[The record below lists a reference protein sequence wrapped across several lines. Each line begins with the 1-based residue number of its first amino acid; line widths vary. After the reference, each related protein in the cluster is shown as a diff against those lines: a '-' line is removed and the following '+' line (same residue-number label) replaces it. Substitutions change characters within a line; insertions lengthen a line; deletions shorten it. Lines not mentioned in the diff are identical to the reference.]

1 MKSPNFFIG
10 PMSKNI
16 VDSIID
22 FSERNS
28 VKIGLIPSR
37 RQVENTGGYVN
48 GWKTDEFCKYVR
60 SRSKNIVLVRD
71 HAGPSQGQ
79 VDDDGIDSFKSDCE
93 IFDCIHVDVWK
104 KHQDYEDG
112 LKKTIE
118 FIELGYSINPD
129 LTYEVGTEE
138 AIRKFTDVELG
149 KLLNDLRENLT
160 ADLFSRIKYAVV
172 QSGTGLLM
180 NTNIGKYDGNR
191 LSEMVSVVEKFG
203 LISKEHNG
211 DYISNEVIESKFQKG
226 LDCINIA
233 PEFGQI
239 ETKVILDKIL
249 ASGREDLFDLFF
261 SVCLDSKKWTKWVSP
276 DFIPESNKL
285 ELINICGHYVFSTHE
300 LEAIK
305 NNFPGIDEEIKS
317 AITDKLFSLLSV
329 KEEKNLSSLRKYFYL
344 FSKRDADGLSKIY
357 SDDVTLKDW
366 EIESMGKQ
374 DVVSANQKIFDSVE
388 SIDARIISIYK
399 MKDKEEYSCEIMLM
413 VNGKDIINVIDLIG
427 FDDSGLINKIKA
439 FKI

>member
-1 MKSPNFFIG
+1 MEFPNFFIG

-16 VDSIID
+16 VDTIID
-22 FSERNS
+22 FSERNNL
-28 VKIGLIPSR
+28 KIGLIPSR

-48 GWKTDEFCKYVR
+48 GWKTDKFCEYVR

-79 VDDDGIDSFKSDCE
+79 TDDDGIDSFRSDCG

-104 KHQDYEDG
+104 KHQNYEDG

-138 AIRKFTDVELG
+138 AIRKFTDIELRR
-149 KLLNDLRENLT
+149 LLHDLRENLT
-160 ADLFSRIKYAVV
+160 PDIFSKIKYAVV

-191 LSEMVSVVEKFG
+191 LSEMVSAVEEFG

-211 DYISNEVIESKFQKG
+211 DYINNEVIESKFQKG

-249 ASGREDLFDLFF
+249 TSGRDDLFDLFF
-261 SVCLDSKKWTKWVSP
+261 RACLDSKKWVKWVSP

-285 ELINICGHYVFSTHE
+285 ELINICGHYVFSSQE
-300 LEAIK
+300 LKAIK
-305 NNFPGIDEEIKS
+305 DNFPGIDEEIKS
-317 AITDKLFSLLSV
+317 AIADKLFSLLSV
-329 KEEKNLSSLRKYFYL
+329 KEETNLSGLRKYFYL
-344 FSKRDADGLSKIY
+344 FSKKDINRLSEMF
-357 SDDVTLKDW
+357 SDSVTLQDW
-366 EIESMGKQ
+366 EIKEIGKPH
-374 DVVSANQKIFDSVE
+374 VVAANQKIFDSVE
-388 SIDARIISIYK
+388 SIDARIVSIYK
-399 MKDKEEYSCEIMLM
+399 MKDKEEYSCEIMIT
-413 VNGKDIINVIDLIG
+413 VNGNDIINVIDLIG
-427 FDDSGLINKIKA
+427 FDDSGLINRIKA